1 MTAKKS
7 FFGFLLFAATA
18 LILQSCRNRQ
28 MVWVG
33 NKGDRKYFNIPYGSH
48 PRQVMDVYLPKNTD
62 AAKPKVVLVHGG
74 AWVIGRK
81 EHLGNVQRF
90 LHRNGFETMSLNY
103 RLLRLKDTLTYNSQ
117 QEDLAAA
124 ISAFQDFNKK
134 ENIANSP
141 LILLGESAGGQLA
154 LLYGYRHPE
163 VVSGLISLSGP
174 TDFYSDNFRKSRYY
188 GRSHRFF
195 QLVVGKSYAGETQKY
210 FEEASPLSV
219 VSSVPTLHFQ
229 GDRDF
234 LVNVEQGKA
243 LDSALT
249 SKNVPHRFVLMK
261 GRGHAPRLLH
271 FRYRDT
277 VIYPEILS
285 FLQGFSK

>member
-1 MTAKKS
+1 MSAKKS
-7 FFGFLLFAATA
+7 FFGFLLFAAGV
-18 LILQSCRNRQ
+18 LILQSCRTRQ
-28 MVWVG
+28 MAWVG
-33 NKGDRKYFNIPYGSH
+33 NKGDRKHFNIPYGSH
-48 PRQVMDVYLPKNTD
+48 PRQVMDVYLPKDLD

-81 EHLGNVQRF
+81 EHLGNIQRF
-90 LHRNGFETMSLNY
+90 LHQKGFETMSLNY
-103 RLLRLKDTLTYNSQ
+103 RLLKLRDTLTYKSQ
-117 QEDLAAA
+117 LQDLAAA

-134 ENIANSP
+134 ENIPSAP

-154 LLYGYRHPE
+154 LLYGYRHPA

-174 TDFYSDNFRKSRYY
+174 TDFYSDAFRKSRYY
-188 GRSHRFF
+188 GLAHRTF
-195 QLVVGKSYAGETQKY
+195 QLVVGQSYTDEKNRE
-210 FEEASPLSV
+210 FEDASPLSA
-219 VSSVPTLHFQ
+219 VSAVPTLHFQ

-234 LVNVEQGKA
+234 LVNVQQGRA
-243 LDSALT
+243 LDSVLT
-249 SKNVPHRFVLMK
+249 AKNVPHRFVLMK

-285 FLQGFSK
+285 FLASFSK